1 MDVAFAFSVIFTGIV
16 IVFLVL
22 VVLIAI
28 MEIMGRVLG
37 EKPKTPS
44 GGSSAKELPQAAA
57 PAAPSPVI
65 KKMEV
70 EEGIGDEI
78 VAVISAAIA
87 AFTGGAGKAVS
98 IRRAKSV
105 KAAGGRSGWSLAGLQ
120 ENTQPF

>member
-1 MDVAFAFSVIFTGIV
+1 MDLAFAFSVIFTGIV

-22 VVLIAI
+22 VVLIAV
-28 MEIMGRVLG
+28 MMIMGRVLG
-37 EKPKTPS
+37 SHTDTPAGGAS
-44 GGSSAKELPQAAA
+44 GKEAPRAAA

-78 VAVISAAIA
+78 VAVIAAAIA
-87 AFTGGAGKAVS
+87 ALTGGAGKAVS
-98 IRRAKSV
+98 IRRAKQGRAS
-105 KAAGGRSGWSLAGLQ
+105 GRSSWSLAGLQ

>member
-37 EKPKTPS
+37 SKPNTPS
-44 GGSSAKELPQAAA
+44 GGSSGKEAPQAAAA

-70 EEGIGDEI
+70 EDGIGDEI

-87 AFTGGAGKAVS
+87 ALTGGAGKPTA
-98 IRRAKSV
+98 IRRAKRE
-105 KAAGGRSGWSLAGLQ
+105 KAAGRGSWSLAGLQ

>member
-1 MDVAFAFSVIFTGIV
+1 MDFAFAFSVIFTGIV

-22 VVLIAI
+22 LVLIAV

-44 GGSSAKELPQAAA
+44 GGSPEKEAPKVAA

-70 EEGIGDEI
+70 EDGIGDEV

-87 AFTGGAGKAVS
+87 AFTGGAGKPVA

-105 KAAGGRSGWSLAGLQ
+105 KAAGGRASWSLAGLQ

>member
-37 EKPKTPS
+37 EKPKSPS
-44 GGSSAKELPQAAA
+44 GGSPEKPAPQAASPA
-57 PAAPSPVI
+57 PVSPAV

-70 EEGIGDEI
+70 EDGIGDEI
-78 VAVISAAIA
+78 VAVICAAIA
-87 AFTGGAGKAVS
+87 ALTGGAGKPAA
-98 IRRAKSV
+98 IRRAKRE
-105 KAAGGRSGWSLAGLQ
+105 KAAGRSSWSLAGLR